1 MSVKRCKWLA
11 AALLILAF
19 LPRSAG
25 AQSPDLVSALAR
37 YSELYAAGRFEEAL
51 PLADEAL
58 RLGLA
63 E

>member
-1 MSVKRCKWLA
+1 MTVKRCKWLA

-25 AQSPDLVSALAR
+25 AQSPDLALAR